1 MIYDK
6 LVEILEDFLS
16 IQAQDLSQDTSFKDD
31 LALDSL
37 DLYELVALRAISQK
51 LIRRIHQN
59 YRLIVSINS
68 ALIVLGV
75 AGIVQ
80 PTTSALLH
88 NTSTIAISMKGMSGW
103 KTETPRGA
111 EKENNNV

>member
-37 DLYELVALRAISQK
+37 DLYELVVILEEEFNVEIPSNRLSSEIDTIED
-51 LIRRIHQN
+51 LIRI
-59 YRLIVSINS
+59 LKE
-68 ALIVLGV
+68 LGV
-75 AGIVQ
+75 
-80 PTTSALLH
+80 
-88 NTSTIAISMKGMSGW
+88 
-103 KTETPRGA
+103 ED
-111 EKENNNV
+111 

>member
-37 DLYELVALRAISQK
+37 DLYELVVILEEEINVEIPSDRLSSEIDTIED
-51 LIRRIHQN
+51 LVRI
-59 YRLIVSINS
+59 LKE
-68 ALIVLGV
+68 LGV
-75 AGIVQ
+75 
-80 PTTSALLH
+80 
-88 NTSTIAISMKGMSGW
+88 
-103 KTETPRGA
+103 ED
-111 EKENNNV
+111 

>member
-37 DLYELVALRAISQK
+37 DLYELVVILEEEFNVEIPMDRFDEIATIED
-51 LIRRIHQN
+51 LIRI
-59 YRLIVSINS
+59 LKE
-68 ALIVLGV
+68 LGV
-75 AGIVQ
+75 
-80 PTTSALLH
+80 
-88 NTSTIAISMKGMSGW
+88 
-103 KTETPRGA
+103 ED
-111 EKENNNV
+111 

>member
-37 DLYELVALRAISQK
+37 DLYELVVILEEEFNVEIPSDRLSSEIDTIED
-51 LIRRIHQN
+51 LVRI
-59 YRLIVSINS
+59 LKE
-68 ALIVLGV
+68 LGV
-75 AGIVQ
+75 
-80 PTTSALLH
+80 
-88 NTSTIAISMKGMSGW
+88 
-103 KTETPRGA
+103 ED
-111 EKENNNV
+111 

>member
-37 DLYELVALRAISQK
+37 DLYELVVILEEEFNVEIPSDRLSSEIDTIED
-51 LIRRIHQN
+51 LIRI
-59 YRLIVSINS
+59 LKE
-68 ALIVLGV
+68 LGV
-75 AGIVQ
+75 
-80 PTTSALLH
+80 
-88 NTSTIAISMKGMSGW
+88 
-103 KTETPRGA
+103 ED
-111 EKENNNV
+111 